1 MEWGEYRIFDSKS
14 FQKDNPELY
23 EQYKLNIIRK
33 LTFKKYIYEAEK

>member
-14 FQKDNPELY
+14 FQKDHPEDY
-23 EQYKLNIIRK
+23 AAYKKNIIRK